1 MLEPDIITLS
11 NGIRVA
17 YRNSGLS
24 RIVHCG
30 IMFDIGSRDESPDN
44 QGIAHFWEHMAF
56 KGTRTRSAFH
66 ILNRL
71 ESVGGELNAFTDKEK
86 IMFYASVRTEHFTR
100 AAELITDIAFHSIFP
115 EKQIRRESR
124 VILEEM
130 TMYYDDPDGALQDEF
145 DSLLFGR
152 HPLGMNILGTART
165 VSSFRRRDFIDFI
178 RKNMDTRRI
187 VFSVMG
193 DVPRTDLDRFI
204 RKSLEPLAERKVRR
218 TRKPFLRYNPQTA
231 ALKRPVKQARC
242 ALGRPAF
249 SIHDDRRIPLYFLN
263 NILGGPGMNS
273 RLNLTLREK
282 HGYVY
287 SIGSQYIPFSDTGL
301 FVVSFGTDPGQL
313 DRAIRLTRAE
323 MARLMDKPMSQ
334 RQLKVAREQFLGQM
348 AMAEENHIGFMMVM
362 ARNILD
368 TGTVFSFDAIC
379 ERISSVTAADLQAVA
394 AEVFDPEGLSTLVL
408 EPQPAH

>member
-1 MLEPDIITLS
+1 MVEPEIITLS
-11 NGIRVA
+11 NGLRVA
-17 YRNSGLS
+17 YRNTGLS

-30 IMFDIGSRDESPDN
+30 IMFDIGSRDESAEN

-56 KGTRTRSAFH
+56 KGTRTRSAFN

-100 AAELITDIAFHSIFP
+100 AAELLADIAFYSVFP

-145 DSLLFGR
+145 DTLLFGR

-165 VSSFRRRDFIDFI
+165 VASFRRKDFTEFI
-178 RKNMDTRRI
+178 RNNMDTRRV

-204 RKSLEPLAERKVRR
+204 KKFLEPLPMRR
-218 TRKPFLRYNPQTA
+218 IRRRRKPFLNYKPQSA
-231 ALKRPVKQARC
+231 ALARPVKQARC
-242 ALGRPAF
+242 AIGRPTY

-273 RLNLTLREK
+273 KLNLTLREK

-301 FVVSFGTDPGQL
+301 FVVSFGTDPGQ
-313 DRAIRLTRAE
+313 IRKSIGLIQAE
-323 MARLMDKPMSQ
+323 MSRLMDKPMSA
-334 RQLKVAREQFLGQM
+334 RQLSIAREQFLGQM

-368 TGTVFSFDAIC
+368 TGKVFSFDAIC
-379 ERISSVTAADLQAVA
+379 ERIRAVTAEELQFVA
-394 AEVFDPEGLSTLVL
+394 SEVFDKKGLSTLVL
-408 EPQPAH
+408 EPQKQ